1 MIQLRTLVFSF
12 FCVYGFS
19 CFGQNVIDN
28 SYTTH
33 FPTENV
39 KFKKDANNPA
49 NQPKRKKI
57 SYIYKERSEGTLY
70 GNPCAVEATRKMGF
84 EYVLQP
90 AGLPGSP
97 GQNEQEKNN
106 FLVNLKLI
114 FTRGPFWKV
123 RLNKRIKQ
131 CRINSGDIVG

>member
-1 MIQLRTLVFSF
+1 MY
-12 FCVYGFS
+12 CVS
-19 CFGQNVIDN
+19 SWGQNIIDN

-39 KFKKDANNPA
+39 KFNKDANNSG
-49 NQPKRKKI
+49 NHPKRKRI
-57 SYIYKERSEGTLY
+57 SYIYKENSKGILY
-70 GNPCAVEATRKMGF
+70 GNPCAVEATRKLGF

-97 GQNEQEKNN
+97 GQKEQERNN

-114 FTRGPFWKV
+114 FTKGPFWKLI
-123 RLNKRIKQ
+123 LNKRIKQ